1 MKKIHLIAN
10 KSSLILWSA
19 LVVLWTLIAHAG
31 ALTGQVG
38 SVLDGDILEV
48 LHQGKAE
55 RVRLNGIDCPEKD
68 QAYGERAK
76 QAISDLVVGKEV
88 MLNTYG
94 LDRNGRT
101 LADVL
106 LPDGT
111 NVNYKLVKE
120 GWCWWYRKYAP
131 GNRKLEG
138 LENEARV
145 AKKGLWAG
153 PHPVPPWE
161 WRKKRK

>member
-1 MKKIHLIAN
+1 MAN
-10 KSSLILWSA
+10 KGCVILWSA
-19 LVVLWTLIAHAG
+19 IVVLWVLTAYAG
-31 ALTGQVG
+31 ALSGQVG

-55 RVRLNGIDCPEKD
+55 RIRLNGIDCPEKD

-76 QAISDLVVGKEV
+76 QAISELVVGKEV
-88 MLNTYG
+88 TLNTYG

-106 LPDGT
+106 LLDGT

-138 LENEARV
+138 LENEARE
-145 AKKGLWAG
+145 ARKGLWAE

-161 WRKKRK
+161 WRKRKR